1 MSSGAEDPLEPAK
14 AAALRDAGSARV
26 PAVLDVPVAEPVAP
40 APTFPSCGNCGEPMY
55 GSYCYRCGQPEKGMI
70 RSLREVG
77 SDLADIVFNVDSR
90 IFRSIFD
97 LYFRP
102 GFLTTEYCAGRRVRY
117 VTPFRL
123 FFVLCV
129 LSIFA
134 VQVALEDQ
142 FVNSAIVV
150 ADDDRPPPVT
160 DTAAG
165 QAAAPTEAPKDSS
178 APGKGG
184 PGKAGSDKAGSDK
197 AGTDKAGTDK
207 AGTDKAGTDKAG
219 TKDGENDATAM
230 ERVFNAVFSFNGQP
244 WDAKTNPVEVTWLP
258 QAANRRIN
266 VALGHMLENT
276 RMAARKPALLG
287 TAMFSVLPQ
296 TLFVLMPLFAVL
308 LKIVYIF
315 KRRLY
320 MEHLMVALHSHA
332 FIFLSLLVLILLYAL
347 RDAAIG
353 LPGVSTPIGWLIV
366 AAWVWLPLYLL
377 LMQKR
382 VYRQGWIMGV
392 LAYGVI
398 GMCYSFLLSLGLV
411 AALVVG
417 MAVA

>member
-1 MSSGAEDPLEPAK
+1 MNNDPKTSIGGE
-14 AAALRDAGSARV
+14 
-26 PAVLDVPVAEPVAP
+26 AVTDGTAIESLPAP
-40 APTFPSCGNCGEPMY
+40 APVVEPAPPPPRFAACGNCASPLY
-55 GSYCYRCGQPEKGMI
+55 GGYCYRCGQPEKGMI

-134 VQVALEDQ
+134 VQLSMEDMFQ
-142 FVNSAIVV
+142 GEGDDIVLDGGGEAQKAGADAGSTQAQTPAPDSA
-150 ADDDRPPPVT
+150 D
-160 DTAAG
+160 
-165 QAAAPTEAPKDSS
+165 APTPAD
-178 APGKGG
+178 GKTESPADGTGDRATPTAGG
-184 PGKAGSDKAGSDK
+184 ETRADTSGDRKSETIEGALDKLFTFNG
-197 AGTDKAGTDK
+197 
-207 AGTDKAGTDKAG
+207 
-219 TKDGENDATAM
+219 
-230 ERVFNAVFSFNGQP
+230 RPWNAVS
-244 WDAKTNPVEVTWLP
+244 NPVEIAWLP
-258 QAANRRIN
+258 QAVNRRLN
-266 VALGHMLENT
+266 ASLGHMRANASLAT
-276 RMAARKPALLG
+276 KKPALLG
-287 TAMFSVLPQ
+287 TAMFSVAPQ
-296 TLFVLMPLFAVL
+296 TLFVLMPIFAVL
-308 LKIVYIF
+308 LKIVYVF

-332 FIFLSLLVLILLYAL
+332 FIFLSMLVLILLYAL
-347 RDAAIG
+347 RDALAAV
-353 LPGVSTPIGWLIV
+353 PSAATPITWLIV

-392 LAYGVI
+392 ITYGIV
-398 GMCYSFLLSLGLV
+398 GTCYSVLLSFGLV
-411 AALVVG
+411 AAIVIGL
-417 MAVA
+417 AVT

>member
-1 MSSGAEDPLEPAK
+1 MNNDPKTSGGGE
-14 AAALRDAGSARV
+14 AAAGGAALETLPMTVA
-26 PAVLDVPVAEPVAP
+26 PVAEPAP
-40 APTFPSCGNCGEPMY
+40 PPPRFAACGNCASPLY
-55 GSYCYRCGQPEKGMI
+55 GGYCYRCGQPEKGMI

-134 VQVALEDQ
+134 VQLSMEGVFQNDGVDIVLDAEDGARTSEPGDASPPATTPQ
-142 FVNSAIVV
+142 AEDATPAPPADGTTETAPADGDRAAPASGGRETSAGTSGGRKSQTAETVL
-150 ADDDRPPPVT
+150 DELFTFNDRPWN
-160 DTAAG
+160 AA
-165 QAAAPTEAPKDSS
+165 
-178 APGKGG
+178 
-184 PGKAGSDKAGSDK
+184 
-197 AGTDKAGTDK
+197 
-207 AGTDKAGTDKAG
+207 
-219 TKDGENDATAM
+219 
-230 ERVFNAVFSFNGQP
+230 
-244 WDAKTNPVEVTWLP
+244 TNPVEIAWLP
-258 QAANRRIN
+258 QAVNRRIN
-266 VALGHMLENT
+266 ASLGHMRANASLAT
-276 RMAARKPALLG
+276 KKPALLG
-287 TAMFSVLPQ
+287 TALFSVAPQ
-296 TLFVLMPLFAVL
+296 TLFVLMPIFAVL
-308 LKIVYIF
+308 LKIVYVF

-332 FIFLSLLVLILLYAL
+332 FIFLSMLVLIVLYAL
-347 RDAAIG
+347 RDALAAV
-353 LPGVSTPIGWLIV
+353 PSAATPVTWLIT

-392 LAYGVI
+392 ITYGVV
-398 GMCYSFLLSLGLV
+398 GTCYSVLLSLGLV
-411 AALVVG
+411 AAIVIGL
-417 MAVA
+417 AVT